1 MKIVE
6 AGRFIAFEGLD
17 GSGKTTQA
25 KLLATRLSKIGFPTQ
40 ITSEPTDSVIG
51 KLIKQH
57 MMEIVHFDEKT
68 VAALFVADRLNH
80 ILNETDGET
89 DGICT
94 ILKKGIN
101 VISDRYYFS
110 SYAYHS
116 VHAPMDWVIQAN
128 SLSENI
134 LRPDLNIFIDVPTDI
149 CIERIS
155 LNRTK
160 PQRYETIKHLQEVL
174 NNYHIAFDKL
184 KDREIVV
191 KVDGTKSPDE
201 VSDEIWL
208 KIFDLF
214 PIIEPTKNEQ
224 KIRD

>member
-1 MKIVE
+1 MEIKEI
-6 AGRFIAFEGLD
+6 GRFIAFEGLD

-25 KLLATRLSKIGFPTQ
+25 ELLATRLSNIGFPVHV
-40 ITSEPTDSVIG
+40 TSEPTDSVIG

-57 MMEIVHFDEKT
+57 MMGIAHFDEEA

-80 ILNETDGET
+80 ILNKT

-94 ILKKGIN
+94 TLKKGIN

-116 VHAPMDWVIQAN
+116 VHVPMGWVIQAN

-134 LRPDLNIFIDVPTDI
+134 LRPDLNIFVDVPTEI
-149 CIERIS
+149 CMERIS

-160 PQRYETIKHLQEVL
+160 PQRYERIQHLQEVL
-174 NNYHIAFDKL
+174 NNYHIAFNKL
-184 KDREIVV
+184 KDREIII
-191 KVDGTKSPDE
+191 KVDGTRSPDE
-201 VSDEIWL
+201 VSDEIWS

-214 PIIEPTKNEQ
+214 PIVEPTKNEQ
-224 KIRD
+224 KI

>member
-1 MKIVE
+1 MKIEE
-6 AGRFIAFEGLD
+6 AGRFIVFEGID

-25 KLLATRLSKIGFPTQ
+25 KLLATRLSKIGFSAH

-57 MMEIVHFDEKT
+57 MMGISHFDEKT

-80 ILNETDGET
+80 ILNKT

-116 VHAPMDWVIQAN
+116 VHAPMDWVIHAN

-134 LRPDLNIFIDVPTDI
+134 LRPDLNIFVDVPTEI

-160 PQRYETIKHLQEVL
+160 PQRYERIKHLQEVL

-184 KDREIVV
+184 KDSEIVV
-191 KVDGTKSPDE
+191 KVDGTMSPDE

-208 KIFDLF
+208 KVFDLF

-224 KIRD
+224 KI